1 MINRNHLF
9 FTSLFLVFQSFIFSH
24 AATIARYSGSR
35 IFWDARNPV
44 NVFNS
49 GGYARMIELQDG
61 RLFACCESGG
71 IKVCFSTNKG
81 RTWSSPTLI
90 APNANNTP
98 NCVPDLI
105 QLSDGSII
113 VGYNPRPSKPYTED
127 RRFGIRVR
135 RSTDNG
141 KTWSDEIFV
150 YDADYTFENGCW
162 EPSFL
167 ELPSGELQ
175 LYFADESPY
184 MTTSEQQISLCRSFD
199 GGLTWTEPQ
208 RVSYR
213 SGYRDGM
220 PVPVLLSD
228 KKNIVVAIED
238 NGWSGVGDFV
248 PTTVRT
254 SLSNNWKNNFF
265 VNGSSTQRNRSINHN
280 YCPVAKGGAP
290 YLRVLPGGETVLSH
304 QSTYGDGDN
313 MKMYVYVG
321 NKQAKDFKAMSRPFY
336 QGTTKGCWWNS
347 LAVIDTGIVVAVG
360 GLDGKIAM
368 VKGYPMKQFFAPYAS
383 QLTDGRLTKDD
394 TYYEASAKQVPMGNE
409 TGTFSYADFCYD
421 HDMLYMT
428 CLVYRREARSEEPF
442 PDGVTFYVESKG
454 ASTDIPLASAF
465 RFSMLPDGTLSIGKG
480 NGTGW
485 TQTTL
490 PTVSAASVVSATN
503 YRLELAIPWSAIGLS
518 FAPVGQNL
526 SVNLEIL
533 TGDGTQQLIE
543 SIPDASP
550 TKPATW
556 MPLKLIE
563 ADPSSIGSIKKE
575 DPPTPFMGRNE
586 GAVYD
591 LSGRKVVNWTSP
603 APECQQERK
612 NLSSCQINRGIFIQ
626 SGKKFAIK

>member
-1 MINRNHLF
+1 MRKALLLLSLTA
-9 FTSLFLVFQSFIFSH
+9 FTLLTD
-24 AATIARYSGSR
+24 AATVARYSGSR
-35 IFWDARNPV
+35 IFWDARTPV
-44 NVFNS
+44 TIFS
-49 GGYARMIELQDG
+49 GGGYGRLIELSDG
-61 RLFACCESGG
+61 RLLACCESGG
-71 IKVCFSTNKG
+71 IKVSFSSNQG
-81 RTWSSPTLI
+81 RTWTSPTLI
-90 APNANNTP
+90 APNSNNTP

-105 QLSDGSII
+105 QLSDGTII
-113 VGYNPRPSKPYTED
+113 VGYNPRPSQPYTED
-127 RRFGIRVR
+127 RRFGIRLR

-141 KTWSDEIFV
+141 KTWSEEVFV

-184 MTTSEQQISLCRSFD
+184 TSTGEQQISLCRSFD

-208 RVSYR
+208 RISYR

-228 KKNIVVAIED
+228 QRNIVVAIED

-254 SLSNNWKNNFF
+254 TLTNNWKNNTYIS
-265 VNGSSTQRNRSINHN
+265 GSSSQRNRSINHN

-290 YLRVLPGGETVLSH
+290 YLRVLPNGETVLSH

-360 GLDGKIAM
+360 GLDGKVSM
-368 VKGYPMKQFFAPYAS
+368 VKGYPMKQFMAPYAS
-383 QLTDGRLTKDD
+383 QLTDGVLTKEDA
-394 TYYEASAKQVPMGNE
+394 YYNASARQVPMGNE
-409 TGTFSYADFCYD
+409 TGTFAYADFSYD
-421 HDMLYMT
+421 RDVLYMT
-428 CLVYRREARSEEPF
+428 CLVYRSAPRSEEPY
-442 PDGVTFYVESKG
+442 PDGINFYVESKG
-454 ASTDIPLASAF
+454 ASTDVPIGTAYK
-465 RFSMLPDGTLSIGKG
+465 FSILPDGTLSTSKG
-480 NGTGW
+480 NGTDW
-485 TQTTL
+485 VPASL
-490 PTVSAASVVSATN
+490 PTVNAVCRGNASN
-503 YRLELAIPWSAIGLS
+503 YRLELSIPWSAIGLS
-518 FAPVGQNL
+518 AAPVGSNL

-550 TKPATW
+550 LKPATW

-563 ADPSSIGSIKKE
+563 PDATGIGGIE
-575 DPPTPFMGRNE
+575 NE
-586 GAVYD
+586 ELRMKNEESYTDIYD
-591 LSGRKVVNWTSP
+591 LQGRKVISAEAN
-603 APECQQERK
+603 
-612 NLSSCQINRGIFIQ
+612 SSSLILNSSLKRGIFIQ
-626 SGKKFAIK
+626 DGKKFATK

>member
-1 MINRNHLF
+1 MNKTRIKWGLLF
-9 FTSLFLVFQSFIFSH
+9 FAFCLNLA
-24 AATIARYSGSR
+24 AATVTRYSGSR
-35 IFWDARNPV
+35 IFWDARTPV
-44 NVFNS
+44 TIFNG
-49 GGYARMIELQDG
+49 GGYGRLIELSDG
-61 RLFACCESGG
+61 RLLACCESGG
-71 IKVCFSTNKG
+71 IKVSFSSNQG

-105 QLSDGSII
+105 QLSDGTII
-113 VGYNPRPSKPYTED
+113 VGYNPRPSQPYTED
-127 RRFGIRVR
+127 RHFGIRVR

-184 MTTSEQQISLCRSFD
+184 TTSGEQQISLCRSFD
-199 GGLTWTEPQ
+199 GGLTWSAPQ
-208 RVSYR
+208 RISYR

-228 KKNIVVAIED
+228 QKYIVVAIED

-248 PTTVRT
+248 PTTVRVPLT
-254 SLSNNWKNNFF
+254 NNWRNNYYI
-265 VNGSSTQRNRSINHN
+265 NGSSTQRDRSINHS

-290 YLRVLPGGETVLSH
+290 YLRVLPNSETVLSH

-321 NKQAKDFKAMSRPFY
+321 NKLAKDFKAMSRPFY

-360 GLDGKIAM
+360 GLDGKVAM
-368 VKGYPMKQFFAPYAS
+368 VKGYPMKQFYAPYAS
-383 QLTDGRLTKDD
+383 QLTDGRLTSDD
-394 TYYEASAKQVPMGNE
+394 TYYNTSARQVPMGSE
-409 TGTFSYADFCYD
+409 TGTFAYTDFCYD
-421 HDMLYMT
+421 RDELYMT
-428 CLVYRREARSEEPF
+428 CLVYRKSARSEEPF
-442 PDGVTFYVESKG
+442 PDGINFYVESKG
-454 ASTDIPLASAF
+454 LSTDIPMTSAF
-465 RFSMLPDGTLSIGKG
+465 RFNILPDGTLSISKG
-480 NGTGW
+480 NGKDWVETS
-485 TQTTL
+485 L
-490 PTVSAASVVSATN
+490 PTVQAVSSLTSTN
-503 YRLELAIPWSAIGLS
+503 YRLELAIPWSAIGLIT
-518 FAPVGQNL
+518 APVGERL

-533 TGDGTQQLIE
+533 TGDGTQQLVE
-543 SIPDASP
+543 RIPDASP

-563 ADPSSIGSIKKE
+563 AAPDGINEIK
-575 DPPTPFMGRNE
+575 NE
-586 GAVYD
+586 ELKIKNEVYD
-591 LSGRKVVNWTSP
+591 LSGRKVEHP
-603 APECQQERK
+603 QK
-612 NLSSCQINRGIFIQ
+612 GIYIIVDKAAG
-626 SGKKFAIK
+626 SKKVLLNS